1 MMYRVCL
8 LVFSFRDVFYV
19 LFKLRLII
27 YFRTVFFCC
36 YGYVVFLYVWRCGII
51 VVLCVSVLDDV
62 CYFYKLI
69 ILNFA
74 SFGF

>member
-8 LVFSFRDVFYV
+8 LVFSFRDVFYI

-36 YGYVVFLYVWRCGII
+36 YGYVVFYMFGV
-51 VVLCVSVLDDV
+51 VVLLL
-62 CYFYKLI
+62 CYV
-69 ILNFA
+69 
-74 SFGF
+74 

>member
-1 MMYRVCL
+1 MDM
-8 LVFSFRDVFYV
+8 
-19 LFKLRLII
+19 LF
-27 YFRTVFFCC
+27 
-36 YGYVVFLYVWRCGII
+36 FLYVWRCGII
-51 VVLCVSVLDDV
+51 VVLCVSVLEDV